1 VISGDPNVSSIAKD
15 LLRRH
20 RLTAIEYR
28 RMGEVGILRAD
39 ARVELIEGE
48 IVDLASL
55 GVRLDLRGV
64 FGD

>member
-1 VISGDPNVSSIAKD
+1 MISGDPNVSSIAKD

-64 FGD
+64 FPD

>member
-1 VISGDPNVSSIAKD
+1 VISGDPNVSSIARD

-20 RLTAIEYR
+20 HLTAAEYR

-64 FGD
+64 FPD

>member
-1 VISGDPNVSSIAKD
+1 MSSIAKD